1 VDSRVIWVIEMVFLV
16 VVRVSW
22 VVSRVVSCVFW
33 CFKVDFVVAR
43 VFLVVSSVI

>member
-22 VVSRVVSCVFW
+22 VVFSCVFW
-33 CFKVDFVVAR
+33 CFKVDLVVAR